1 MRISE
6 ALLKDAI
13 RTAMLA
19 ATDDPAKIT
28 SALDQATVDCAERPS
43 AYNTVYRSI
52 LLALT
57 FVRQVYDPEVMEQL
71 VIWAEEDNLR
81 A

>member
-13 RTAMLA
+13 RKAVLT
-19 ATDDPAKIT
+19 ATDDDATRIA
-28 SALDQATVDCAERPS
+28 ALDQATDDCAKRPS
-43 AYNTVYRSI
+43 AYNTVYRSA

-57 FVRQVYDPEVMEQL
+57 FVRQVYDPETLVQL
-71 VIWAEEDNLR
+71 VKWEEGAR
-81 A
+81 